1 MRERLAKAAS
11 GLVTAA
17 AKVWT
22 ADAWWTLLANPRP
35 YRPELHYM
43 RGPGPKWREKHAR
56 WRDPAAR
63 QGERGR

>member
-11 GLVTAA
+11 GLAA
-17 AKVWT
+17 AALQAWAAVTGTLWT
-22 ADAWWTLLANPRP
+22 MLADPRA

-56 WRDPAAR
+56 WHDPAAH
-63 QGERGR
+63 